1 MRDCLMA
8 HSPRRQQKDGRGGVQ
23 CPLLLKS
30 GLRETRNCGEI
41 GDGGR
46 GKASSAAAAE
56 TTTAAAAR
64 AAGISAAPAVRRRRD
79 RQRRLDRQRWQRD
92 WRRRR
97 NGRGG
102 IGVCGAIAALVRQ
115 VSSSSSPAP
124 AQRTPPGGAKE
135 GVDLVQQGTEGS
147 ISRSP
152 APAQCT
158 PPGAARWRREGRR
171 RPCYIFSKYF
181 YRAFGETKKICSYS
195 VM

>member
-64 AAGISAAPAVRRRRD
+64 AAAEVAARLAAAAERSRRD
-79 RQRRLDRQRWQRD
+79 RRL
-92 WRRRR
+92 RR
-97 NGRGG
+97 NCCTR
-102 IGVCGAIAALVRQ
+102 
-115 VSSSSSPAP
+115 PA
-124 AQRTPPGGAKE
+124 G
-135 GVDLVQQGTEGS
+135 
-147 ISRSP
+147 
-152 APAQCT
+152 
-158 PPGAARWRREGRR
+158 
-171 RPCYIFSKYF
+171 
-181 YRAFGETKKICSYS
+181 
-195 VM
+195 